1 MKVKEIMIGEPIRVA
16 REDTIEKAINIF
28 KTSPDVDVL
37 PVVDENDNLIGALRR
52 RDLIWPFLSF
62 IEESGISSLDIIED
76 YPSIYLVDDVMEW
89 EYPSVESE
97 ENVINAIAIMESE
110 GIDTLLVVSDGK
122 LVGLLTNDII
132 LNLIF
137 KNI

>member
-1 MKVKEIMIGEPIRVA
+1 MKIKEIMLQDPIRIS

-28 KTSPDVDVL
+28 KGSPEIDVL
-37 PVVDENDNLIGALRR
+37 PVVDEKDNLIGALRR

-62 IEESGISSLDIIED
+62 IEESGLASLDIIED

-89 EYPSVESE
+89 EYPTIDSE
-97 ENVINAIAIMESE
+97 ENITNAIAMMEAE
-110 GIDTLLVVSDGK
+110 GVDTLLITSDDK
-122 LVGLLTNDII
+122 LVGILTNNI
-132 LNLIF
+132 LLNIIF

>member
-1 MKVKEIMIGEPIRVA
+1 MKVKDIMIQDPIRIS
-16 REDTIEKAINIF
+16 REDPIEKAINIL
-28 KTSPDVDVL
+28 KGSPEIDVL
-37 PVVDENDNLIGALRR
+37 PVVDEKDNLIGALRR

-89 EYPSVESE
+89 EYPTIESE
-97 ENVINAIAIMESE
+97 ENITNAIALMESE
-110 GIDTLLVVSDGK
+110 GVDTLLIVSDGK
-122 LVGLLTNDII
+122 LVGILTNSVLLNI
-132 LNLIF
+132 LF